1 MKKKTLR
8 KIKFNLLA
16 MAMGGLSVYFLYPMW
31 QDASLILEGDVI
43 SYFLIKF
50 LIPIFY
56 VISILTILIGITFYE
71 EKEEENV
78 R

>member
-16 MAMGGLSVYFLYPMW
+16 IAMSGLSVYFLYPMW
-31 QDASLILEGDVI
+31 QDALLILEGDVI

-71 EKEEENV
+71 EKEKENV